1 MDTTQPGPTLLV
13 IFGAAGDLTW
23 RKLVP
28 ALYNLYLDDWL
39 PEQFA
44 IVGVDRKEM
53 EQDEFCKHLKQGVD
67 KFSRRGKTD
76 SKTWDAFSEH
86 ICTYLPADFKQD
98 GTYTKLAEEL
108 RAREDAWDAQAN
120 RVFYMATPPAMVSV
134 VTPALGKAGLADDR
148 DHARIVVEKPF
159 GHDLDS
165 ACELN
170 HLLTSTFAENQIF
183 RIDHYLG
190 KETVQNI
197 LAFRFANALFEPI
210 WDRRYIDHVQITVA
224 EQVGVE
230 HRGGYYEHAGALRD
244 MIQNHLLQI
253 LCLIGM
259 EPPVSFDDN
268 EIRNKKV
275 DVLHAIRP
283 FNLEELHLYAAR
295 GQYGKGWIEGEKV
308 PPYRSEPDVAGD
320 SNTETFAALK
330 LFIDNWRWQNVPF
343 YLRTG
348 KRLAQKA
355 TEVVIQFKPVPHQSF
370 PANAISS
377 WQPNRLVLRIQPEE
391 GILLRFQAKQPGLKV
406 RLSPVD
412 MRFTYR
418 EAFNAEPPE
427 AYEALLLDA
436 MLGDATLFM
445 RADQV
450 EAAWSVVTPVLK
462 AWEATQVEFPN
473 YSSGSWGPEESEF
486 LIAQDGR
493 SWAQPSTRG
502 ESA

>member
-1 MDTTQPGPTLLV
+1 MDTTHPGPTLLV

-28 ALYNLYLDDWL
+28 AVYNLFLDEWL
-39 PEQFA
+39 PEQFL
-44 IVGVDRKEM
+44 IIGVDRKEM
-53 EQDEFCKHLKQGVD
+53 DEGKFCQHLKDGVD
-67 KFSRRGKTD
+67 RFSRRGKTD
-76 SKTWDAFSEH
+76 SKTWDSFSTH
-86 ICTYLPADFKQD
+86 ICSYISADFKQD
-98 GTYTKLAEEL
+98 VTYTRLAEEL
-108 RAREDAWDAQAN
+108 RSREEAWGAAAN

-134 VTPALGKAGLADDR
+134 VTPSLGKAGLADDR
-148 DHARIVVEKPF
+148 EHARIVVEKPF

-165 ACELN
+165 ARELN
-170 HLLTSTFAENQIF
+170 GLLTSTFAENQIF

-197 LAFRFANALFEPI
+197 LAFRFANALFEPL

-244 MIQNHLLQI
+244 MIQNHLMQI

-259 EPPVSFDDN
+259 EPPISFDDN

-283 FNLEELHLYAAR
+283 IDLQDLHLYAAR
-295 GQYGKGWIEGEKV
+295 GQYGEGWIEGEQV
-308 PPYRSEPDVAGD
+308 VAYREEPDVAGD

-348 KRLAQKA
+348 KRLALKA

-370 PANAISS
+370 PASAISS

-391 GILLRFQAKQPGLKV
+391 GILLRFQAKRPGLKV

-418 EAFNAEPPE
+418 EAFDAAPPE

-450 EAAWSVVTPVLK
+450 EAAWNVVT
-462 AWEATQVEFPN
+462 
-473 YSSGSWGPEESEF
+473 
-486 LIAQDGR
+486 
-493 SWAQPSTRG
+493 
-502 ESA
+502 

>member
-1 MDTTQPGPTLLV
+1 L
-13 IFGAAGDLTW
+13 
-23 RKLVP
+23 
-28 ALYNLYLDDWL
+28 
-39 PEQFA
+39 
-44 IVGVDRKEM
+44 
-53 EQDEFCKHLKQGVD
+53 
-67 KFSRRGKTD
+67 
-76 SKTWDAFSEH
+76 
-86 ICTYLPADFKQD
+86 
-98 GTYTKLAEEL
+98 
-108 RAREDAWDAQAN
+108 
-120 RVFYMATPPAMVSV
+120 
-134 VTPALGKAGLADDR
+134 
-148 DHARIVVEKPF
+148 
-159 GHDLDS
+159 
-165 ACELN
+165 
-170 HLLTSTFAENQIF
+170 
-183 RIDHYLG
+183 
-190 KETVQNI
+190 
-197 LAFRFANALFEPI
+197 

-244 MIQNHLLQI
+244 MIQNHLMQI

-259 EPPVSFDDN
+259 EPPISFDDN

-283 FNLEELHLYAAR
+283 IDLQDLHLYAAR
-295 GQYGKGWIEGEKV
+295 GQYGEGWIEGEQV
-308 PPYRSEPDVAGD
+308 VAYREEPDVAGD

-348 KRLAQKA
+348 KRLALKA

-370 PANAISS
+370 PASAISS

-391 GILLRFQAKQPGLKV
+391 GILLRFQAKRPGLKV

-418 EAFNAEPPE
+418 EAFDAAPPE

-450 EAAWSVVTPVLK
+450 EAAWNVVTPVLK
-462 AWEATQVEFPN
+462 AWEGTLVDFPN
-473 YSSGSWGPEESEF
+473 YSSGSWGPEEAEF

-493 SWAQPSTRG
+493 SWAQPSIHT
-502 ESA
+502 EPE

>member
-1 MDTTQPGPTLLV
+1 MDTTRPGPTMLV

-28 ALYNLYLDDWL
+28 AVYNLFLDDWL

-44 IVGVDRKEM
+44 ILGVDRKEM
-53 EQDEFCKHLKQGVD
+53 KEGEFCERLQDGVNR
-67 KFSRRGKTD
+67 FSRRGKADPGKWD
-76 SKTWDAFSEH
+76 SFSDK
-86 ICTYLPADFKQD
+86 ICAYISADFKSD
-98 GTYTKLAEEL
+98 DTYSQLAEQL
-108 RAREDAWDAQAN
+108 RTREEEWGQTAN
-120 RVFYMATPPAMVSV
+120 RVFYMATPPEMVSV
-134 VTPALGKAGLADDR
+134 VTPALGKAGLASDR

-159 GHDLDS
+159 GHDLTS
-165 ACELN
+165 ARDLN
-170 HLLTSTFAENQIF
+170 GLLTSTFAENQIF

-197 LAFRFANALFEPI
+197 LAFRFANALFEPL

-230 HRGGYYEHAGALRD
+230 HRGGYYENAGALRD

-275 DVLHAIRP
+275 DVLHAIRSI
-283 FNLEELHLYAAR
+283 NLEDLHLFAAR
-295 GQYGKGWIEGEKV
+295 GQYGEGWIEGKQV
-308 PPYRSEPDVAGD
+308 PAYRQEPDVAQD

-348 KRLAQKA
+348 KRLALKA

-370 PANAISS
+370 PASS
-377 WQPNRLVLRIQPEE
+377 I
-391 GILLRFQAKQPGLKV
+391 
-406 RLSPVD
+406 
-412 MRFTYR
+412 
-418 EAFNAEPPE
+418 
-427 AYEALLLDA
+427 
-436 MLGDATLFM
+436 
-445 RADQV
+445 
-450 EAAWSVVTPVLK
+450 
-462 AWEATQVEFPN
+462 
-473 YSSGSWGPEESEF
+473 
-486 LIAQDGR
+486 
-493 SWAQPSTRG
+493 
-502 ESA
+502 